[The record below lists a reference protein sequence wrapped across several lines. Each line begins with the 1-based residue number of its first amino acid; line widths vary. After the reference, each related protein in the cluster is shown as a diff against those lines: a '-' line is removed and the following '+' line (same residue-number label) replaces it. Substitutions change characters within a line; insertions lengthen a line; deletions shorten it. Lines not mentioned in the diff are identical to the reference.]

1 MHPVATHRLDA
12 ILAPD
17 YLAGLTTLPIEELR
31 RRRNDC
37 QEVEVSLSYLR
48 RVVQGRLD
56 IVLAEMRHRREGSTH
71 DLQTLVDELPSILSE
86 KVHAGGNGRLSRL
99 LSPGDDPEIDDALLA
114 RIDAVVDDRRLS
126 NLPTSSDAD
135 IDVLV
140 DELQS
145 MEADI
150 SAQRRSVHERIDAL
164 QAELV
169 RRYKS
174 GEANVNTL
182 LS

>member
-1 MHPVATHRLDA
+1 MPAVIRK
-12 ILAPD
+12 PD
-17 YLAGLTTLPIEELR
+17 P
-31 RRRNDC
+31 
-37 QEVEVSLSYLR
+37 LS
-48 RVVQGRLD
+48 
-56 IVLAEMRHRREGSTH
+56 
-71 DLQTLVDELPSILSE
+71 TLVDELPSILSE

-99 LSPGDDPEIDDALLA
+99 LSPGEPELDDALLA

-126 NLPTSSDAD
+126 NLPSSTDEEIDA
-135 IDVLV
+135 LV

-145 MEADI
+145 MEVDI
-150 SAQRRSVHERIDAL
+150 SAQRRAMHERIDTV
-164 QAELV
+164 QAEIV

>member
-12 ILAPD
+12 ILADD

-31 RRRNDC
+31 RRRSDC

-56 IVLAEMRHRREGSTH
+56 IVLAELRHRRDGTTH
-71 DLQTLVDELPSILSE
+71 DLQTLVDELPAILSE

-99 LSPGDDPEIDDALLA
+99 LSPGDEPGVDDALLA
-114 RIDAVVDDRRLS
+114 RIDAVADDRRLS
-126 NLPTSSDAD
+126 DLSECSDAD
-135 IDVLV
+135 IEGLV
-140 DELQS
+140 DDLQS
-145 MEADI
+145 MESDV
-150 SAQRRSVHERIDAL
+150 SAQRRAIHERIDAL

-169 RRYKS
+169 RRYKT